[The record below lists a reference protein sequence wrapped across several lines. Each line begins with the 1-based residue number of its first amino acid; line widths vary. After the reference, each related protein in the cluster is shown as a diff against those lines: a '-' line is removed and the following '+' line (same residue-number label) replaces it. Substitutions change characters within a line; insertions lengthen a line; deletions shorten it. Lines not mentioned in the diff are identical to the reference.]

1 VPLYLHLD
9 GVDLTSPLRSL
20 TPSLD
25 SAVLEV
31 LAGTESG
38 LSASQIARLSVRG
51 TRAGQG
57 AVLDRLVQHGL
68 VLADRANTGYLFRLN
83 RAHVLA
89 PAVLTAVGA
98 RQEIVDRVTIAA
110 AGLNPAPISAALYG
124 SFVRRQAGPGSDLD
138 LLLVLDNAFD
148 WHADAWQNQL
158 EHLEQQVLA
167 WTGNRLE
174 VLHLSDRQLV
184 DAVIAGEPLV
194 QSLREEA
201 VTIHGRDI
209 AALLATPAGGR
220 R

>member
-1 VPLYLHLD
+1 MQSAV
-9 GVDLTSPLRSL
+9 VDLTSPLRSL

-38 LSASQIARLSVRG
+38 LSASQIARLSTRG

-57 AVLDRLVQHGL
+57 VVLDRLVQHGV

-89 PAVLTAVGA
+89 PAVLAAVGA
-98 RQEIVDRVTIAA
+98 RREVLDRVSLAA
-110 AGLNPAPISAALYG
+110 AALNPVPVSVALYG
-124 SFVRRQAGPGSDLD
+124 SFVRRQAGPDSDLD
-138 LLLVLDNAFD
+138 LLLVLDDAVD
-148 WHADAWQNQL
+148 RHAHGWQSQL
-158 EHLEQQVLA
+158 EDLERQVLA

-174 VLHLSDRQLV
+174 VLQLSHRQLA
-184 DAVIAGEPLV
+184 DAVAAGEPLAR
-194 QSLREEA
+194 SLREEA
-201 VTIHGRDI
+201 ITLHGPDI
-209 AALLATPAGGR
+209 AALLDMMMVGGR